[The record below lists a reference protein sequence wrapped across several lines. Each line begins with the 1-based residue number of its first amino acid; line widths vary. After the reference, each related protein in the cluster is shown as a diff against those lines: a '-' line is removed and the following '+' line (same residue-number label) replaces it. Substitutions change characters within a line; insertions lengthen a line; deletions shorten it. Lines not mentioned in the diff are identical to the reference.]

1 MGAKKLIQDAE
12 TIMRI
17 VKSPKDALLSEATRH
32 NPKQKE
38 IKNQLKIVKNT
49 EKLDAK
55 TRVIPNTKEALA
67 EEKKSV
73 ESREKTVKVTKKNGK
88 KKVVKGL
95 LGGALS
101 LLGFAAGKDIL
112 SKKETEAVT
121 GKVAEIVTDD
131 KKLKQV
137 NDAVEKDLK
146 DKNGIIK
153 KIRAEKDPAKKAKL
167 RKKINEYRDKDFGFM
182 DMIKDS
188 WTSTA
193 KNGGGKERWFPLH
206 VFHFVGKFIRNI
218 FFYRGVKKAEEN
230 HIFDKYD
237 ELKETSEELKAK
249 GKEAKKGF
257 KNAKKAKRLTKT
269 TGLMAVKKIMGNESL
284 KSITKRYQ
292 RKMSKITLNG
302 KNAAAKSSKALID
315 LYKDVGKNGKQLEFQ
330 KLLKSGEIKGL
341 GKIDISG
348 KFKSLG
354 KNSRNLSKISE
365 LAGIMGVVS
374 AINISVY
381 KAIEK
386 GEFSEFWRSLFS
398 WDTLS
403 EAFIPGVGTSR
414 SIKRVKNN
422 PNQPF
427 WLKAT
432 DIVLNVAGDG
442 FLAAGYIAG
451 LFSFG
456 AGTAA
461 GLAGRTVTLGIAR
474 KLLTR
479 EGIEIAAKG
488 AAEVGGKILTK
499 EGRKEALAVAGKTIK
514 RGAKASLATS
524 VISVPAQ
531 IFLKKMNPK
540 KIEQAFVD
548 NVLTD
553 EQRRSVEISKRV
565 EEEYKMDA

>member
-17 VKSPKDALLSEATRH
+17 VKSPKDALLSEVTRH

-38 IKNQLKIVKNT
+38 IKNQLKIVKST

-67 EEKKSV
+67 KEKQLV
-73 ESREKTVKVTKKNGK
+73 ESREKTAKVTNNNGK

-137 NDAVEKDLK
+137 NDAVEEDLK

-167 RKKINEYRDKDFGFM
+167 RKKINKYRDKNFGFG

-188 WTSTA
+188 WTSTSEN
-193 KNGGGKERWFPLH
+193 KKGNSRGFFSHLWH
-206 VFHFVGKFIRNI
+206 SVGR
-218 FFYRGVKKAEEN
+218 FFSNVPFYLGVKKAEKKGL
-230 HIFDKYD
+230 FDKYD
-237 ELKETSEELKAK
+237 ELKETSDELKVQ
-249 GKEAKKGF
+249 GKEVKKEF
-257 KNAKKAKRLTKT
+257 KNTKKAKRLTKT
-269 TGLMAVKKIMGNESL
+269 TGVAAARKIMGNESL
-284 KSITKRYQ
+284 ESITKRYQ

-341 GKIDISG
+341 GKVDISG

-354 KNSRNLSKISE
+354 KNSRDLSKMSK
-365 LAGIMGVVS
+365 LAGAMGVAS

-386 GEFSEFWRSLFS
+386 GEFSEFWRSIFS

-414 SIKRVKNN
+414 SIERVKNN

-456 AGTAA
+456 AGTAV
-461 GLAGRTVTLGIAR
+461 GVAGRAATLGIAR
-474 KLLTR
+474 RLLTR

-540 KIEQAFVD
+540 KVEQAFID
-548 NVLTD
+548 NVLTE
-553 EQRRSVEISKRV
+553 EQRRSVELSKQV
-565 EEEYKMDA
+565 KEEHKMAA